1 MELELNFKY
10 QGAEIEGVA
19 FAHEDYNGWTY
30 EISLK
35 ENNTFRLYCDDS
47 EEWILLRDGARAPN
61 IEQDLI
67 DKIIEVIKKQRHIA

>member
-10 QGAEIEGVA
+10 QGADIEGVA
-19 FAHEDYNGWTY
+19 FAQEDYNGWTY

-35 ENNTFRLYCDDS
+35 DNKTFRLYCDDN

-61 IEQDLI
+61 IEQELI